1 MARSTST
8 WPSSVTSRAVS
19 RPIGVCARRKPRNA
33 ALIARPIWRYFSPN
47 LVEMLATKDQPLGPV
62 RRQVMAVLFADI
74 AGFTRLAETLPPEQ
88 VVELLREVHE

>member
-1 MARSTST
+1 
-8 WPSSVTSRAVS
+8 
-19 RPIGVCARRKPRNA
+19 
-33 ALIARPIWRYFSPN
+33 
-47 LVEMLATKDQPLGPV
+47 MLATKDQPLGPV